1 MKVMKG
7 ILVNHTTKTPDCA
20 EQRFYT
26 TTVED
31 VAKDDVFAVWAHGRL
46 SFFKVKSVM
55 ETYEYL
61 PAENGGVK
69 LEDVSNALN
78 RIDFK
83 AYNVAK
89 KVLEKTKRIRACIA
103 ERLAEAKE
111 SQQIADLIKTASTTE
126 RKAEIKALQ
135 DQLKALAEN
144 PESVL
149 DD

>member
-7 ILVNHTTKTPDCA
+7 ILVNHTVKTPDCA

-31 VAKDDVFAVWAHGRL
+31 VKKDDVFAVWAHGKL
-46 SFFKVKSVM
+46 AYFKVKAVM

-61 PAENGGVK
+61 PSENAGVK
-69 LEDVSNALN
+69 LEDVSVALN

-83 AYNVAK
+83 AYTVSK

-111 SQQIADLIKTASTTE
+111 SQQIAELIKTADTTE

-144 PESVL
+144 AESVL
-149 DD
+149 ED

>member
-1 MKVMKG
+1 
-7 ILVNHTTKTPDCA
+7 
-20 EQRFYT
+20 
-26 TTVED
+26 
-31 VAKDDVFAVWAHGRL
+31 
-46 SFFKVKSVM
+46 M

-61 PAENGGVK
+61 PSENDGIK
-69 LEDVSNALN
+69 LEDVSVALN

-83 AYNVAK
+83 AYTVAK

-111 SQQIADLIKTASTTE
+111 SQQIAELIKTANTTE

-149 DD
+149 ED